1 MVRVLFVVTL
11 LSGTAAAEQLKSP
24 HGELVDVDDAY
35 LQSALEQGYKRVSA
49 QEASDLAT
57 KPADQPSSFDW
68 RLVGLG
74 AVAAAIGAGG
84 WYVIRAKK

>member
-49 QEASDLAT
+49 AEASDLVT
-57 KPADQPSSFDW
+57 KVAEEPSTFDW
-68 RLVGLG
+68 RLVGFG
-74 AVAAAIGAGG
+74 AIAAVIGSGV
-84 WYVIRAKK
+84 WYVLRTKK